1 MADNNDSSKALYDEA
16 GRIVRLCETLDFEGI
31 IQHRPNAINA
41 LQNAVRVLKVVLPRR
56 AADTLGDY
64 ASVQASVQIA
74 PKPGAIDTVAS
85 STSTPPPVAEV
96 SAEEKALLQQR
107 RREVLE
113 SLSHA
118 GLGDRLGKVYST
130 SAEVRLQPFRDAP
143 HKNGLPPFDMV
154 MAPDFSPESGLHG
167 IFVAA
172 QEVMSCVLPGADPN
186 RFWQVRERA
195 RYNTPEELVDFVSLM
210 SAGFPVG

>member
-31 IQHRPNAINA
+31 VQHRPNAINA
-41 LQNAVRVLKVVLPRR
+41 LQNAVRVLNVSLPRR
-56 AADTLGDY
+56 GGDGLGEY
-64 ASVQASVQIA
+64 ASAQPA
-74 PKPGAIDTVAS
+74 PRL
-85 STSTPPPVAEV
+85 STTTDTPPEV

-113 SLSHA
+113 SLSQA

-130 SAEVRLQPFRDAP
+130 SAETRLQPFREAP
-143 HKNGLPPFDMV
+143 HKNGLPAFDMV

-172 QEVMSCVLPGADPN
+172 QEVMSCVLPGADAN
-186 RFWQVRERA
+186 RLWQVRERA
-195 RYNTPEELVDFVSLM
+195 RFSTPEELVDFVSLM